1 MDNIFKI
8 LSFLPMEIIYMI
20 LPYTYEPQSK
30 SLTNDIKTFYTIR
43 ANAYKLYYERFVVRL
58 GEPEPSDKDWFINDL
73 ICFANQSIAT
83 NYNGYVDNFYNLFLR
98 NVSLKT
104 REEVLVY
111 FQKTETR
118 EVSSQINIV
127 WGLFTSEE
135 RNTFLRV
142 YYPNYIIAYL
152 T

>member
-8 LSFLPMEIIYMI
+8 LCFLPIEIVYMI

-30 SLTNDIKTFYTIR
+30 ALTNDIKTFYTIR

-58 GEPEPSDKDWFINDL
+58 CEPEPSDKDWFINDL
-73 ICFANQSIAT
+73 IRFANQSIAT
-83 NYNGYVDNFYNLFLR
+83 MNGYVDNFYNLFLR

-104 REEVLVY
+104 KEEVLIY
-111 FQKTETR
+111 FQKIETR